1 MNINEIGLGSNYHTL
16 DNDPISRFND
26 PRISVE
32 IFPDANNNTSANI
45 SCDELSYNS
54 GLRKFHTE
62 QEATL
67 FADNVYSELI
77 SRLNNE
83 LKERV
88 LIRLLSL

>member
-32 IFPDANNNTSANI
+32 IFPDAWNNTSANV
-45 SCDELSYNS
+45 SCDALNYNS
-54 GLRKFHTE
+54 GVRKFHTE
-62 QEATL
+62 QEAKL
-67 FADNVYSELI
+67 FASNIYSELI

-88 LIRLLSL
+88 IIRLLSL